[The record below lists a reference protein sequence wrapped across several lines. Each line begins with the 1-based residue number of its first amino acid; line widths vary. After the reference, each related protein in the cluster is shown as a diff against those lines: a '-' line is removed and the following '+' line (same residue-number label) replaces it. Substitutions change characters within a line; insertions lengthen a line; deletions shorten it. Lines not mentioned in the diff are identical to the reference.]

1 MRTPRSSINSLVA
14 LTFLG
19 ILAAL
24 LSGSFAKDTVRK
36 INIEPPTKRID
47 RLLREQDAHLDRAQ
61 ERVLQIE
68 YAIKNAVQH
77 RAPKHTIK
85 APESE

>member
-1 MRTPRSSINSLVA
+1 MRTPRSSINSLVV

-19 ILAAL
+19 IIAIL
-24 LSGSFAKDTVRK
+24 LSGSFSKDTAK
-36 INIEPPTKRID
+36 QIKIEPPTKRID

-61 ERVLQIE
+61 KRVLQIE

-77 RAPKHTIK
+77 RSPKHTIN